1 MGYQEW
7 QVTASHGSKGPDTL
21 VGSPG
26 CSPATHRTY
35 RRVAMLAHIH
45 LGKGAGVAHTHHLHG
60 EVAEEVNDVQ
70 GLGPQADD
78 EDQGG
83 NDGTQ
88 ELLQDEDLST
98 EMLGSAQA

>member
-1 MGYQEW
+1 MGCHEQ
-7 QVTASHGSKGPDTL
+7 QVTASPASKGPDTL
-21 VGSPG
+21 VESPG
-26 CSPATHRTY
+26 CSPATHGTY
-35 RRVAMLAHIH
+35 RWVAMLAHVH
-45 LGKGAGVAHTHHLHG
+45 LGKGAGVTHAHHLHG

-70 GLGPQADD
+70 GLGTQADD

-98 EMLGSAQA
+98 EMMGSVQA

>member
-1 MGYQEW
+1 M
-7 QVTASHGSKGPDTL
+7 L

-26 CSPATHRTY
+26 SSPTTHGTY
-35 RRVAMLAHIH
+35 RRVAMLAHVH
-45 LGKGAGVAHTHHLHG
+45 LGKGAGVAHTHHLHRK
-60 EVAEEVNDVQ
+60 VAEEVNDVQ

-78 EDQGG
+78 EDQGS

-98 EMLGSAQA
+98 DMMVSAQA

>member
-1 MGYQEW
+1 M
-7 QVTASHGSKGPDTL
+7 L

-26 CSPATHRTY
+26 CSPVTHGTY
-35 RRVAMLAHIH
+35 RWVAMLAHVH
-45 LGKGAGVAHTHHLHG
+45 LGKGAGVAHTHHLHS

-78 EDQGG
+78 EDQGRD
-83 NDGTQ
+83 DGTQ

-98 EMLGSAQA
+98 ETTGSAQA